1 MKKTWITF
9 ISVVVLSFITLI
21 WIGTEVYQTQ
31 PPIPETVII
40 KETNDVL
47 YTKADIQTGQN
58 VWESIGG
65 MEVGSIWGHGS
76 YVAPD
81 WTADWIHKEAVFM
94 LEAWAQNDFN
104 TNYDN
109 LDVEKKAALK
119 ARLIKDIK
127 TNTYN
132 EADKSVTLSVSRLA
146 AIKENI
152 KHYTSIF
159 SEGKDVYAIP
169 KGALVDSEKLEQLN
183 AFLFWTSWAA
193 STNRPNKDYTYTS
206 NWPHEPLID
215 NKITSDSLIW
225 SGLSIVLLLLFVGIL
240 TYYYLINHEK
250 GELLTKPESDPLTNL
265 KLFPSQKAILKYFIV
280 ISLLIGLQVIL
291 GIITV
296 HYTVEGQAFFG
307 FDLAS
312 FLPYSV
318 TRTWHTQLAV
328 FWIAATWLAT
338 GLFLAPMISGKEM
351 KYQVF
356 GINFLFV
363 ALIVIVLGS
372 MLGEWLGIHQFLDLT
387 TNFFFGHQG
396 YEYMDLG
403 RFWQIFLGIGLVLW
417 VVMVSR
423 HVLYGIRK
431 NDESKHLLIIL
442 LVSVMAIGMFFFSG
456 LMYGENSSLPVI
468 NYWRW
473 WLVHLWVEGFFEVF
487 ATVVIAYIFSR
498 LKIISVKTAG
508 RVSIASA
515 SIFLAG
521 GIIGTLHHLYYSGT
535 PVQAIALGATFS
547 ALEVVPLTLMG
558 FEIRENWNLLKSK
571 QWMQKYKWPIFFFIA
586 VAFWNFVGAG
596 VFGFLI
602 NPPIALYYIQ
612 GLNTT
617 AVHAHTALFGVYGM
631 LGMGFILICL
641 RFYSDRD
648 WQNTKLKRAFWL
660 LNIGLVAMVL
670 LSLLPIGIIQ
680 AYTSITKGYSFAR
693 DADLLYSPTVQTL
706 KWMRMIGDIIFSAG
720 IFYFCWFTIG
730 ETVYNFKRKNTEI
743 TEIDPNIIGVK
754 IVTPLPLP
762 VKDKNP

>member
-1 MKKTWITF
+1 MKKIWIVF
-9 ISVVVLSFITLI
+9 SSVVVLSFIVLI

-31 PPIPETVII
+31 PPIPEKVVV
-40 KETNDVL
+40 KETGEVL
-47 YTKADIQTGQN
+47 YTKEAIQTGQN

-94 LEAWAQNDFN
+94 LEAWAQRDFQ
-104 TNYDN
+104 TNYDA

-132 EADKSVTLSVSRLA
+132 KSDGTIMISESRLA
-146 AIKENI
+146 AIQSNI
-152 KHYTSIF
+152 KHYTTIF
-159 SEGKDVYAIP
+159 SEGKAEYAIP
-169 KGALVDSEKLEQLN
+169 RGALVDPDKLQKLN

-193 STNRPNKDYTYTS
+193 STNRPNEEYTYTS

-215 NKITSDSLIW
+215 NNITKNSLIW
-225 SGLSIVLLLLFVGIL
+225 SGLSIVLLLLFIGIL
-240 TYYYLINHEK
+240 TFYYLRNHEK
-250 GELLTKPESDPLTNL
+250 GEMLTKPDSDPLENMKFTR
-265 KLFPSQKAILKYFIV
+265 SQKAVLKYFIV

-291 GIITV
+291 GILTV

-307 FDLAS
+307 FELS
-312 FLPYSV
+312 QYLPYSI
-318 TRTWHTQLAV
+318 TRTWHTQLAI

-363 ALIVIVLGS
+363 ALIIIVFGS
-372 MLGEWLGIHQFLDLT
+372 MLGEWLGVHQFLSLT
-387 TNFFFGHQG
+387 MNFFFGHQG

-417 VVMVSR
+417 VIMVSR
-423 HVLYGIRK
+423 HVIYGIRK
-431 NDESKHLLIIL
+431 NDSSKHLLIIL
-442 LVSVMAIGMFFFSG
+442 LVSVVAIGMFFFSG

-487 ATVVIAYIFSR
+487 ATVVIAFIFSR
-498 LKIISVKTAG
+498 LKIISPSTAG

-571 QWMQKYKWPIFFFIA
+571 PWMQKYKWPIFFFIS
-586 VAFWNFVGAG
+586 VAFWNFIGAG

-648 WQNTKLKRAFWL
+648 WDSTKLKRAFWL
-660 LNIGLVAMVL
+660 LNIGLVAMVAF
-670 LSLLPIGIIQ
+670 SLLPIGIIQ

-693 DADLLYSPTVQTL
+693 DSDLLYSPVVQTL
-706 KWMRMIGDIIFSAG
+706 KWLRMIGDTIFSVG
-720 IFYFCWFTIG
+720 IFYFCWFTIN
-730 ETVYNFKRKNTEI
+730 ETLYNYKRKA
-743 TEIDPNIIGVK
+743 
-754 IVTPLPLP
+754 
-762 VKDKNP
+762 

>member
-1 MKKTWITF
+1 MKKTWLAF

-40 KETNDVL
+40 KETKEIL
-47 YTKADIQTGQN
+47 YTKEDIQTGQN

-94 LEAWAQNDFN
+94 LEAWAKNDFN
-104 TNYDN
+104 TKYDD
-109 LDVEKKAALK
+109 LDVEQKAALK

-127 TNTYN
+127 TNTFL
-132 EADKSVTLSVSRLA
+132 ESDKSITISENRLA

-152 KHYTSIF
+152 KHYSSIF
-159 SEGKDVYAIP
+159 SEGKEEYAIP
-169 KGALVDSEKLEQLN
+169 KGALVNPEKLEQLN

-193 STNRPNKDYTYTS
+193 STNRPEKDYTYTS

-215 NKITSDSLIW
+215 NNITKGSLVW
-225 SGLSIVLLLLFVGIL
+225 SGLSVVLLLLFIGIL
-240 TYYYLINHEK
+240 TYYYLVNHEK
-250 GELLTKPESDPLTNL
+250 GEVLNKPETDPLTNM
-265 KLFPSQKAILKYFIV
+265 KLFPSQKTILKYFIV
-280 ISLLIGLQVIL
+280 ISLLIALQVIL
-291 GIITV
+291 GAITV

-307 FDLAS
+307 FDLSS

-351 KYQVF
+351 KYQRF
-356 GINFLFV
+356 GINFLFF
-363 ALIVIVLGS
+363 ALLIIVLGS
-372 MLGEWLGIHQFLDLT
+372 MFGEWLGVHQFLDLT

-417 VVMVSR
+417 VIMVSR
-423 HVLYGIRK
+423 HIIFAIRK
-431 NDESKHLLIIL
+431 NDASKHLLIIL
-442 LVSVMAIGMFFFSG
+442 LISVMAIGMFFFSG

-487 ATVVIAYIFSR
+487 ATVIIAYIFSQM
-498 LKIISVKTAG
+498 KIISPKTAG

-535 PVQAIALGATFS
+535 PIKAIALGATFS

-617 AVHAHTALFGVYGM
+617 AVHAHTALFGVYGL

-641 RFYSDRD
+641 RFYSNRV
-648 WQNTKLKRAFWL
+648 WQSKKLKRAFWL
-660 LNIGLVAMVL
+660 LNIGLVAMVVF
-670 LSLLPIGIIQ
+670 SLLPIGIIQ

-693 DADLLYSPTVQTL
+693 DAELLYSPTVQVL
-706 KWMRMIGDIIFSAG
+706 KWMRMIGDIIFSVG
-720 IFYFCWFTIG
+720 IFYFCWFTID
-730 ETVYNFKRKNTEI
+730 ETIYNFKRKKVN
-743 TEIDPNIIGVK
+743 G
-754 IVTPLPLP
+754 
-762 VKDKNP
+762 

>member
-1 MKKTWITF
+1 MRKIWIAF
-9 ISVVVLSFITLI
+9 ISVVVLSFIVLI
-21 WIGTEVYQTQ
+21 WVGTEVYQTQ
-31 PPIPETVII
+31 PPIPEKVIV
-40 KETNDVL
+40 KETGEIL
-47 YTKADIQTGQN
+47 YTIEDIQIGQN

-94 LEAWAQNDFN
+94 LETWAHSDFQ
-104 TNYDN
+104 TNYEA
-109 LDVEKKAALK
+109 LDVENKAALK

-127 TNTYN
+127 TNTF
-132 EADKSVTLSVSRLA
+132 DKKERTITISETRLA
-146 AIKENI
+146 AIESNI
-152 KHYTSIF
+152 KHYSSIF
-159 SEGKDVYAIP
+159 SEGKEEYAIP
-169 KGALVDSEKLEQLN
+169 KGALVDKDKLQKLN

-193 STNRPNKDYTYTS
+193 STNRPNEEYTYTS

-215 NKITSDSLIW
+215 NNITKNSLIW
-225 SGLSIVLLLLFVGIL
+225 SGLSIVLLLLFIGIL
-240 TYYYLINHEK
+240 TFYYLRNHEK
-250 GELLTKPESDPLTNL
+250 GELLTKPESDPLKNL
-265 KLFPSQKAILKYFIV
+265 KFTRSQKAVLKYFIV
-280 ISLLIGLQVIL
+280 ISLLIGLQVVL
-291 GIITV
+291 GILTV

-307 FDLAS
+307 FELS
-312 FLPYSV
+312 SYFPYSII
-318 TRTWHTQLAV
+318 RTWHTQLAV

-363 ALIVIVLGS
+363 ALIVIVFGS
-372 MLGEWLGIHQFLDLT
+372 MLGEWLGVHQFLSLT
-387 TNFFFGHQG
+387 MNFFFGHQG

-403 RFWQIFLGIGLVLW
+403 RFWQILLAIGLVLW

-423 HVLYGIRK
+423 HVIHGIRK
-431 NDESKHLLIIL
+431 NDASKHLLIIL
-442 LVSVMAIGMFFFSG
+442 LASVIAIGMFFFSG

-487 ATVVIAYIFSR
+487 ASVVIAFIFSR
-498 LKIISVKTAG
+498 LKIISPSTAG
-508 RVSIASA
+508 RVSVASA

-558 FEIRENWNLLKSK
+558 YEIRENWNLLKSRS
-571 QWMQKYKWPIFFFIA
+571 WMQLYKWPIFFFIA
-586 VAFWNFVGAG
+586 VALWNFIGAG

-617 AVHAHTALFGVYGM
+617 SVHAHTALFGVYGM
-631 LGMGFILICL
+631 LGMGFILISL
-641 RFYSDRD
+641 RFYSDRKWAD
-648 WQNTKLKRAFWL
+648 TKLKRAFWL
-660 LNIGLVAMVL
+660 LNIGLVAMSVF
-670 LSLLPIGIIQ
+670 SLLPIGIIQ

-693 DADLLYSPTVQTL
+693 DSDLLYSPIVQIL
-706 KWMRMIGDIIFSAG
+706 KWSRIIGDTIFSLG
-720 IFYFCWFTIG
+720 IFYFCWFTIN
-730 ETVYNFKRKNTEI
+730 ETLYNLKRK
-743 TEIDPNIIGVK
+743 K
-754 IVTPLPLP
+754 
-762 VKDKNP
+762 

>member
-1 MKKTWITF
+1 MRKIWTWF
-9 ISVVVLSFITLI
+9 IAVVVLSFVALI
-21 WIGTEVYQTQ
+21 WVGTEVYQTQ
-31 PPIPETVII
+31 PPIPNMVTV
-40 KETNDVL
+40 KNTGEVV
-47 YTKADIQTGQN
+47 YTKEDIQIGQN

-81 WTADWIHKEAVFM
+81 WSADWIHKEAVF
-94 LEAWAQNDFN
+94 LLNYWAKKDFN
-104 TNYDN
+104 TGYDVLN
-109 LDVEKKAALK
+109 VEQKAALK
-119 ARLIKDIK
+119 ARLIKNIK
-127 TNTYN
+127 TNTYDTSTGKIQISD
-132 EADKSVTLSVSRLA
+132 ERLL
-146 AIKENI
+146 AIKENS
-152 KHYTSIF
+152 KYYASIF
-159 SEGKDVYAIP
+159 SEGYEQYAIP
-169 KGALVDSEKLEQLN
+169 KGALTNVDKLSKLN

-215 NKITSDSLIW
+215 NTITADSQLW
-225 SGLSIVLLLLFVGIL
+225 SGFSIILLLLFIGLL
-240 TYYYLINHEK
+240 TYYYIVNHEK
-250 GELLTKPESDPLTNL
+250 VEAVTNPKSDPLLNM
-265 KLFPSQKAILKYFIV
+265 KMFKSQKAVLKYFIV
-280 ISLLIGLQVIL
+280 ISLLIALQVIL
-291 GIITV
+291 GIVTV

-307 FDLAS
+307 FNLS
-312 FLPYSV
+312 EFLPYSV

-338 GLFLAPMISGKEM
+338 GLFLAPIISGKEM

-363 ALIVIVLGS
+363 ALLIIVLGS

-417 VVMVSR
+417 MFMVGR

-431 NDESKHLLIIL
+431 KDDSKHLLIIL
-442 LVSVMAIGMFFFSG
+442 LIAVIAIGMFFFSG
-456 LMYGENSSLPVI
+456 LMYGENSTLPVI

-487 ATVVIAYIFSR
+487 ATVIIAYIFSR
-498 LKIISVKTAG
+498 MKVISMKTAG
-508 RVSIASA
+508 KVSVASA
-515 SIFLAG
+515 TIFLSG

-558 FEIRENWNLLKSK
+558 FEIRENWNLLKGNNWI
-571 QWMQKYKWPIFFFIA
+571 QRYKWPIYFFIS
-586 VAFWNFVGAG
+586 VAFWNMLGAG
-596 VFGFLI
+596 VLGFLI

-617 AVHAHTALFGVYGM
+617 AVHAHAALFGVYGM

-641 RFYSDRD
+641 RFYSDEL
-648 WQNTKLKRAFWL
+648 WNEKLIRNSFWL
-660 LNIGLVAMVL
+660 LNIGLILMIVL
-670 LSLLPIGIIQ
+670 SMLPVGIIQ

-693 DADLLYSPTVQTL
+693 DAELLYSPTVQTL
-706 KWMRMIGDIIFSAG
+706 KWMRMIGDTVFSVG
-720 IFYFCWFTIG
+720 IGYFCYFVIKV
-730 ETVYNFKRKNTEI
+730 TVGALKMKKNV
-743 TEIDPNIIGVK
+743 N
-754 IVTPLPLP
+754 
-762 VKDKNP
+762 

>member
-1 MKKTWITF
+1 MRKIWIAF
-9 ISVVVLSFITLI
+9 ISVVVLSFIVLVWVGSEI
-21 WIGTEVYQTQ
+21 YQTQ
-31 PPIPETVII
+31 PPIPEKVII
-40 KETNDVL
+40 QKTRKIL
-47 YTKADIQTGQN
+47 YTKKDIQTGQN

-81 WTADWIHKEAVFM
+81 WTADWIHREAVF
-94 LEAWAQNDFN
+94 LLNTWSQRDFK
-104 TNYDN
+104 TNYES

-127 TNTYN
+127 SNTYN
-132 EADKSVTLSVSRLA
+132 KLNGTITISEDRLA
-146 AIKENI
+146 AIESNI
-152 KHYTSIF
+152 KHFTTIF
-159 SEGKDVYAIP
+159 SEGKAEYAIP
-169 KGALVDSEKLEQLN
+169 KGALVDKYKLEKLN

-193 STNRPNKDYTYTS
+193 STNRPNKEYTYTS

-215 NKITSDSLIW
+215 NNITKNSLIW
-225 SGLSIVLLLLFVGIL
+225 SGLSIVLLLLFIGVL
-240 TYYYLINHEK
+240 TFYYLRNHEK
-250 GELLTKPESDPLTNL
+250 GELLTKPNSDPLENL
-265 KLFPSQKAILKYFIV
+265 KFTRSQRAVLKYFIV

-291 GIITV
+291 GILTV

-307 FDLAS
+307 FELS
-312 FLPYSV
+312 KFLPYSI

-363 ALIVIVLGS
+363 ALIIIVLGS
-372 MLGEWLGIHQFLDLT
+372 MLGEWLGVHQFFSLT
-387 TNFFFGHQG
+387 INFFFGHQG

-417 VVMVSR
+417 VIMVSR
-423 HVLYGIRK
+423 HVIYGIRK
-431 NDESKHLLIIL
+431 NDSSKHLLIIL
-442 LVSVMAIGMFFFSG
+442 LISVIAIGMFFFSG

-487 ATVVIAYIFSR
+487 ATVVIAFIFSR
-498 LKIISVKTAG
+498 LKIISASTAG

-586 VAFWNFVGAG
+586 VAFWNFIGAG

-617 AVHAHTALFGVYGM
+617 AVHAHSALFGVYGM
-631 LGMGFILICL
+631 LGMGFILISL
-641 RFYSDRD
+641 RFYSDRN
-648 WQNTKLKRAFWL
+648 WGSKKLKRAFWL
-660 LNIGLVAMVL
+660 LNIGLIAMVL

-693 DADLLYSPTVQTL
+693 DSELLYSPTIQTL
-706 KWMRMIGDIIFSAG
+706 KWLRMIGDIIFSLG
-720 IFYFCWFTIG
+720 IFYFCWFTIN
-730 ETVYNFKRKNTEI
+730 ETIYNYKRK
-743 TEIDPNIIGVK
+743 
-754 IVTPLPLP
+754 L
-762 VKDKNP
+762 

>member
-1 MKKTWITF
+1 MRKIWIAF
-9 ISVVVLSFITLI
+9 ISVVVLSFIVLI

-31 PPIPETVII
+31 PPIPEQVVI
-40 KETNDVL
+40 KETNTVV
-47 YTKADIQTGQN
+47 YTKADIQIGQN

-81 WTADWIHKEAVFM
+81 WTADWIHKEAVYM
-94 LEAWAQNDFN
+94 LEHWAQKDYN
-104 TNYDN
+104 TAYDD

-119 ARLIKDIK
+119 ARLIKDVK
-127 TNTYN
+127 TNTFD
-132 EADKSVTLSVSRLA
+132 ADTQTISISQIRWD
-146 AIKENI
+146 AISANI
-152 KHYTSIF
+152 NHYSSIF
-159 SEGKDVYAIP
+159 SDGHEQYAIP
-169 KGALVDSEKLEQLN
+169 KGALTDTVKLGQLN

-193 STNRPNKDYTYTS
+193 STNRPEKDYTYTS

-215 NKITSDSLIW
+215 NLITDDSLIW
-225 SGLSIVLLLLFVGIL
+225 SGLSIVLLLLFIGIL
-240 TYYYLINHEK
+240 TYYYLRNHEK
-250 GELLTKPESDPLTNL
+250 GEILEKPNSDPLS
-265 KLFPSQKAILKYFIV
+265 KLQLVGSQKAVLKYFIV
-280 ISLLIGLQVIL
+280 ISLLIALQVVL
-291 GIITV
+291 GALTV
-296 HYTVEGQAFFG
+296 HYTVEGQSFFG
-307 FDLAS
+307 FELS
-312 FLPYSV
+312 QYLPYSI
-318 TRTWHTQLAV
+318 TRTWHTQLAI

-356 GINFLFV
+356 GINFLFFS
-363 ALIVIVLGS
+363 LIIIVLGS
-372 MLGEWLGIHQFLDLT
+372 MMGEWLGVHQFLDLT

-403 RFWQIFLGIGLVLW
+403 RFWQYFLAIGLVLW
-417 VVMVSR
+417 VVMVGR
-423 HVLYGIRK
+423 HLMYAINK
-431 NDESKHLLIIL
+431 KDESKDLIIIL
-442 LVSVMAIGMFFFSG
+442 LISVVAIGLFFFSG

-487 ATVVIAYIFSR
+487 ATVVIAFIFSR
-498 LKIISVKTAG
+498 MKVISTKTAG
-508 RVSIASA
+508 RVSVASA
-515 SIFLAG
+515 AIFLAG

-571 QWMQKYKWPIFFFIA
+571 DWIQKYKWPIFFFIA
-586 VAFWNFVGAG
+586 VAFWNFIGAG

-631 LGMGFILICL
+631 LGMGFIIICL
-641 RFYSDRD
+641 RFYSDRV

-660 LNIGLVAMVL
+660 LNIGLTAMVIF
-670 LSLLPIGIIQ
+670 SLLPIGIIQ

-693 DADLLYSPTVQTL
+693 DADLLYSPVVQTL
-706 KWMRMIGDIIFSAG
+706 KWLRMIGDVIFSVG
-720 IFYFCWFTIG
+720 IFYFCWFTID
-730 ETVYNFKRKNTEI
+730 ETLYNYRRKKV
-743 TEIDPNIIGVK
+743 GQ
-754 IVTPLPLP
+754 
-762 VKDKNP
+762 

>member
-1 MKKTWITF
+1 MKKIWIVF
-9 ISVVVLSFITLI
+9 SSVVVLSFIVLI

-31 PPIPETVII
+31 PPIPEKVVV
-40 KETNDVL
+40 KETGEVL
-47 YTKADIQTGQN
+47 YTKEAIQIGQN

-94 LEAWAQNDFN
+94 LEAWAQRDFQ
-104 TNYDN
+104 TNYDA

-127 TNTYN
+127 TNTFN
-132 EADKSVTLSVSRLA
+132 KSDGTIVISESRLA
-146 AIKENI
+146 AIQSNI
-152 KHYTSIF
+152 KHYTTIF
-159 SEGKDVYAIP
+159 SEGKAEYAIP
-169 KGALVDSEKLEQLN
+169 RGALVDPDKLQKLN

-193 STNRPNKDYTYTS
+193 STNRPDKEYTYTS

-215 NKITSDSLIW
+215 NNITKNSLIW
-225 SGLSIVLLLLFVGIL
+225 SGLSIVLLLLFIGIL
-240 TYYYLINHEK
+240 TFYYLRNHEK
-250 GELLTKPESDPLTNL
+250 GEMLTKPDSDPLENMKFTR
-265 KLFPSQKAILKYFIV
+265 SQKAVLKYFIV

-291 GIITV
+291 GILTV

-307 FDLAS
+307 FELS
-312 FLPYSV
+312 QYLPYSI
-318 TRTWHTQLAV
+318 TRTWHTQLAI

-363 ALIVIVLGS
+363 ALIVIVFGS
-372 MLGEWLGIHQFLDLT
+372 MLGEWLGVHQFLSLT
-387 TNFFFGHQG
+387 MNFFFGHQG

-417 VVMVSR
+417 VIMVSR
-423 HVLYGIRK
+423 HVIYGIRK
-431 NDESKHLLIIL
+431 NDSSKHLLIIL
-442 LVSVMAIGMFFFSG
+442 LVSVVAIGMFFFSG

-487 ATVVIAYIFSR
+487 ATVVIAFIFSR
-498 LKIISVKTAG
+498 LKIISSSTAG

-586 VAFWNFVGAG
+586 VAFWNFIGAG

-631 LGMGFILICL
+631 LGMGFIIICL
-641 RFYSDRD
+641 RFYSDRH
-648 WQNTKLKRAFWL
+648 WESTKLKRAFWL
-660 LNIGLVAMVL
+660 LNIGLVAMVAF
-670 LSLLPIGIIQ
+670 SLLPIGIIQ

-693 DADLLYSPTVQTL
+693 DSDLLYSPVVQTL
-706 KWMRMIGDIIFSAG
+706 KWLRMIGDTIFSVG
-720 IFYFCWFTIG
+720 IFYFCWFTIN
-730 ETVYNFKRKNTEI
+730 ETLYNYKRKA
-743 TEIDPNIIGVK
+743 
-754 IVTPLPLP
+754 
-762 VKDKNP
+762 

>member
-1 MKKTWITF
+1 MKKIWIIF
-9 ISVVVLSFITLI
+9 SSVIVLSFITLI
-21 WIGTEVYQTQ
+21 WIGSEVYQTQ
-31 PPIPETVII
+31 PPIPDTVIV
-40 KETNDVL
+40 KETQEVL
-47 YTKADIQTGQN
+47 YTKKDIQIGQN

-94 LEAWAQNDFN
+94 LNAWAKKDFN
-104 TNYDN
+104 SKYED
-109 LDVEKKAALK
+109 LDVENKAALK
-119 ARLIKDIK
+119 ARLIKNIK

-132 EADKSVTLSVSRLA
+132 KADKSITISESQLA
-146 AIKENI
+146 AIKDNI
-152 KHYTSIF
+152 KHYTTIF
-159 SEGKDVYAIP
+159 SEGKEVYAIP
-169 KGALVDSEKLEQLN
+169 KGALTDAKKLEELN

-193 STNRPNKDYTYTS
+193 STNRPGKDYTYTS

-215 NKITSDSLIW
+215 NTITKGSLIW
-225 SGLSIVLLLLFVGIL
+225 SGLSIVLLLLFIGIL
-240 TYYYLINHEK
+240 TYYYLLNHEK
-250 GELLTKPESDPLTNL
+250 GDMVTKPEADPLKNINL
-265 KLFPSQKAILKYFIV
+265 YPSQKALLKYFIV
-280 ISLLIGLQVIL
+280 ISLLIALQVVL
-291 GIITV
+291 GVITV
-296 HYTVEGQAFFG
+296 HYTVEGQSFFG
-307 FDLAS
+307 FNLS
-312 FLPYSV
+312 SILPYSV
-318 TRTWHTQLAV
+318 TRTWHTQLAI
-328 FWIAATWLAT
+328 FWIATIWLST
-338 GLFLAPMISGKEM
+338 GLYLAPMISGKEM

-356 GINFLFV
+356 GINFLFI
-363 ALIVIVLGS
+363 ALIIIVFGS
-372 MLGEWLGIHQFLDLT
+372 MFGEWLGIHQFLELT

-417 VVMVSR
+417 VIMVSR
-423 HVLYGIRK
+423 HLIYGIRK

-442 LVSVMAIGMFFFSG
+442 LISVLAIGMFFFSG

-487 ATVVIAYIFSR
+487 ATVVIAFIFSR
-498 LKIISVKTAG
+498 MKIISVKTAG
-508 RVSIASA
+508 RVSVASA

-586 VAFWNFVGAG
+586 VAFWNFIGAG

-617 AVHAHTALFGVYGM
+617 AVHAHAALFGVYGM
-631 LGMGFILICL
+631 LGMGFVLICL
-641 RFYSDRD
+641 RFYSDRI
-648 WQNTKLKRAFWL
+648 WVGKKLKRAFWL
-660 LNIGLVAMVL
+660 LNIGLIVMIV
-670 LSLLPIGIIQ
+670 LSLLPVGIIQ

-693 DADLLYSPTVQTL
+693 DSELLYSPTVQTL
-706 KWMRMIGDIIFSAG
+706 KWLRMVGDIIFSVG
-720 IFYFCWFTIG
+720 IFYFCWFTID
-730 ETVYNFKRKNTEI
+730 ETLYNLKRK
-743 TEIDPNIIGVK
+743 
-754 IVTPLPLP
+754 
-762 VKDKNP
+762 DKK

>member
-1 MKKTWITF
+1 MKKIWIVF
-9 ISVVVLSFITLI
+9 SSVVVLSFIVLI

-31 PPIPETVII
+31 PPIPEKVVV
-40 KETNDVL
+40 KETGEVL
-47 YTKADIQTGQN
+47 YTKEAIQIGQN

-94 LEAWAQNDFN
+94 LEAWAQRDFQ
-104 TNYDN
+104 TNYDA

-127 TNTYN
+127 TNTFN
-132 EADKSVTLSVSRLA
+132 KSDGTIVISESRLA
-146 AIKENI
+146 AIQSNI
-152 KHYTSIF
+152 KHYTTIF
-159 SEGKDVYAIP
+159 SEGKAEYAIP
-169 KGALVDSEKLEQLN
+169 RGALVDPDKLQKLN

-193 STNRPNKDYTYTS
+193 STNRPDKEYTYTS

-215 NKITSDSLIW
+215 NNITKNSLIW
-225 SGLSIVLLLLFVGIL
+225 SGLSIVLLLLFIGIL
-240 TYYYLINHEK
+240 TFYYLRNHEK
-250 GELLTKPESDPLTNL
+250 GEMLTKPDSDPLENMKFTR
-265 KLFPSQKAILKYFIV
+265 SQKAVLKYFIV

-291 GIITV
+291 GILTV

-307 FDLAS
+307 FELS
-312 FLPYSV
+312 QYLPYSI
-318 TRTWHTQLAV
+318 TRTWHTQLAI

-363 ALIVIVLGS
+363 ALIVIVFGS
-372 MLGEWLGIHQFLDLT
+372 MLGEWLGVHQFLSLT
-387 TNFFFGHQG
+387 MNFFFGHQG

-417 VVMVSR
+417 VIMVSR
-423 HVLYGIRK
+423 HVIYGIRK
-431 NDESKHLLIIL
+431 NDSSKHLLIIL
-442 LVSVMAIGMFFFSG
+442 LVSVVAIGMFFFSG

-487 ATVVIAYIFSR
+487 ATVVIAFIFSR
-498 LKIISVKTAG
+498 LKIISSSTAG

-586 VAFWNFVGAG
+586 VAFWNFIGAG

-631 LGMGFILICL
+631 LGMGFIIICL

-648 WQNTKLKRAFWL
+648 WESTKLKRAFWL
-660 LNIGLVAMVL
+660 LNIGLVAMVAF
-670 LSLLPIGIIQ
+670 SLLPIGIIQ

-693 DADLLYSPTVQTL
+693 DSDLLYSPVVQTL
-706 KWMRMIGDIIFSAG
+706 KWLRMIGDTIFSVG
-720 IFYFCWFTIG
+720 IFYFCWFTIN
-730 ETVYNFKRKNTEI
+730 ETLYNYKRKA
-743 TEIDPNIIGVK
+743 
-754 IVTPLPLP
+754 
-762 VKDKNP
+762 

>member
-1 MKKTWITF
+1 MKKIWIAFT
-9 ISVVVLSFITLI
+9 SVIVLSFAVLI
-21 WIGTEVYQTQ
+21 WVGTQVYQKQ
-31 PPIPETVII
+31 PPIPDKVLV
-40 KETNDVL
+40 KDTNAVF
-47 YTKADIQTGQN
+47 YTKEDIQIGQN

-81 WTADWIHKEAVFM
+81 WSADWIHREAVFM
-94 LEAWAQNDFN
+94 LDLWAKRDFN
-104 TNYDN
+104 QKYKA
-109 LDVEKKAALK
+109 LDVEKKAAIK

-132 EADKSVTLSVSRLA
+132 SATKTIIISKERVA
-146 AIKENI
+146 AINNNI
-152 KHYTSIF
+152 EHFSKIF
-159 SEGKDVYAIP
+159 SNGNERYAIP
-169 KGALVDSEKLEQLN
+169 EGALTDEAKLKQLN
-183 AFLFWTSWAA
+183 AFFFWTSWAA
-193 STNRPNKDYTYTS
+193 STNRPEKDYTYTS

-215 NKITSDSLIW
+215 NNITDSSIIW
-225 SGLSIVLLLLFVGIL
+225 SGLSIVLLLVFIGIL
-240 TYYYLINHEK
+240 TFYYLRNHEK
-250 GELLTKPESDPLTNL
+250 GESLTKPDSDPLANMTL
-265 KLFPSQKAILKYFIV
+265 AKSQKAVLKYFFV

-296 HYTVEGQAFFG
+296 HYTVEGQSFFG
-307 FDLAS
+307 FNLAKY
-312 FLPYSV
+312 LPYSV
-318 TRTWHTQLAV
+318 SRTWHTQLAV

-338 GLFLAPMISGKEM
+338 GLFLAPMISKKEM
-351 KYQVF
+351 KYQLF

-363 ALIVIVLGS
+363 ALIVIVFGS
-372 MLGEWLGIHQFLDLT
+372 MVGEWLGVHQFLDLT

-423 HVLYGIRK
+423 HIIYAIRK

-442 LVSVMAIGMFFFSG
+442 LISVMAIGMFFFSG

-487 ATVVIAYIFSR
+487 ATVVIAFIFSR
-498 LKIISVKTAG
+498 MEIISPKTAG

-535 PVQAIALGATFS
+535 PIQAIALGATFS

-558 FEIRENWNLLKSK
+558 FEIRENWNLLKTK
-571 QWMQKYKWPIFFFIA
+571 KWIQIYKWPIFFFIA
-586 VAFWNFVGAG
+586 VSFWNFLGAG

-631 LGMGFILICL
+631 LGMGFIIICL
-641 RFYSDRD
+641 RFYSDRV
-648 WQNTKLKRAFWL
+648 WSSTKLKRAFWF
-660 LNIGLVAMVL
+660 LNIGLVAMVV

-680 AYTSITKGYSFAR
+680 AYTSITEGYSFAR
-693 DADLLYSPTVQTL
+693 ESDLLYSPTIQTL
-706 KWMRMIGDIIFSAG
+706 KWMRMIGDILFSIG
-720 IFYFCWFTIG
+720 IFYFCWFTID
-730 ETVYNFKRKNTEI
+730 EVMYNYKR
-743 TEIDPNIIGVK
+743 
-754 IVTPLPLP
+754 TP
-762 VKDKNP
+762 